1 MKPYSA
7 NFTGRPSLTIVVEG
21 VTSACS
27 ETPSAQR
34 GKLILKTVKAAHNI
48 NHETGSIFLE
58 RSFTIPSIVCVARA
72 PPPANSSPKRK
83 IRGYR
88 KFSNA
93 RIGRMIHRASGAP
106 RQRRSQLREFAYA
119 IRTVRS
125 DRDAR
130 HLCVGEPQS
139 LVHPGI
145 RSCLRARLCL
155 WFSARRLAL
164 WSGRGHLVGRGPA
177 PLASGAAVKGLCGDG
192 AGPVF
197 LIPAQS
203 LFSPS
208 SAATLYA
215 SA

>member
-1 MKPYSA
+1 MA
-7 NFTGRPSLTIVVEG
+7 
-21 VTSACS
+21 
-27 ETPSAQR
+27 
-34 GKLILKTVKAAHNI
+34 
-48 NHETGSIFLE
+48 
-58 RSFTIPSIVCVARA
+58 
-72 PPPANSSPKRK
+72 
-83 IRGYR
+83 
-88 KFSNA
+88 
-93 RIGRMIHRASGAP
+93 HRATGGSAP
-106 RQRRSQLREFAYA
+106 REYAYA

-215 SA
+215 SASVG